1 MKKVIDVTGIGN
13 AIVDILVKVPDD
25 FLKMYSLQKGSMTL
39 IDEKTA
45 LDLCSIINTAEEVPG
60 GSAANTIAGL
70 ASLGRKTAF
79 IGKVKNDPL
88 GSSFDNGLTC
98 MGVQ

>member
-1 MKKVIDVTGIGN
+1 MKKEIDVTGIGN

-45 LDLCSIINTAEEVPG
+45 ADLCSIINTA
-60 GSAANTIAGL
+60 
-70 ASLGRKTAF
+70 
-79 IGKVKNDPL
+79 
-88 GSSFDNGLTC
+88 
-98 MGVQ
+98 